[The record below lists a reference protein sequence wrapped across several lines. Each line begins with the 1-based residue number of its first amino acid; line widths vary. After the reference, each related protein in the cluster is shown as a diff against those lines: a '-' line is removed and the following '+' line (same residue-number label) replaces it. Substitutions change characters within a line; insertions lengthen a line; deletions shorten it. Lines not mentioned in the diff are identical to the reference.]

1 MLSIREFPRQL
12 LERAQIDKR
21 KKGKG
26 GDVHDI
32 MSCLGSES
40 AEIAVRTRLP
50 KLALSIL
57 VNDKKNSQ
65 RKGSVTGRSRIY
77 KFMDVPLAS
86 NLIYLGVRDEII
98 HSPMRDAR
106 ANDATRLIQN
116 SLPLL
121 PD

>member
-1 MLSIREFPRQL
+1 LSIREFPRQL

-40 AEIAVRTRLP
+40 AEIAVRTGLP

-65 RKGSVTGRSRIY
+65 RKESVTGRSRIY
-77 KFMDVPLAS
+77 KFMDVPYAS

-116 SLPLL
+116 SSPLL